1 MERPEASARQQGAPV
16 DGRGA
21 LQKDTWGVE
30 RQGFSMGLLAG
41 FLTGNSGSQ
50 FVDHTGVPSG
60 YDFQLRYSDSN
71 APSSDSFG
79 TIFTAVGDVDLKLES
94 RKEEIPTP
102 VVDRAERPSQN

>member
-1 MERPEASARQQGAPV
+1 V
-16 DGRGA
+16 
-21 LQKDTWGVE
+21 
-30 RQGFSMGLLAG
+30 
-41 FLTGNSGSQ
+41 
-50 FVDHTGVPSG
+50 
-60 YDFQLRYSDSN
+60 RYSDSN